1 MEEKKA
7 KSEKVG
13 VGAWIALIV
22 LILILSGAFRTMD
35 GPIKV
40 LDFTNLSGAFGTI
53 GDTGANLIGSGG
65 TGAKD
70 GFMAGF
76 NLIPAVMFFCGL
88 LAVFEQLG
96 AYKASEILFR
106 PLLRPLLGIPGKC
119 GIAFISSFTG
129 SDVAAVMTRDLYEE
143 GSITDDERTIFVAY
157 QYAGS
162 ACINNTITGGAPLV
176 AISPVALGPC
186 ILIMVFCKIIG
197 ANIVIVHGGGA
208 DINEALSHYDLPV
221 EFKGGQRVTTPE
233 VMALLAVMMAVG
245 RSCGRLS
252 RMSARMIAW
261 L

>member
-162 ACINNTITGGAPLV
+162 ACINNTITL
-176 AISPVALGPC
+176 S
-186 ILIMVFCKIIG
+186 LIHI
-197 ANIVIVHGGGA
+197 
-208 DINEALSHYDLPV
+208 
-221 EFKGGQRVTTPE
+221 
-233 VMALLAVMMAVG
+233 
-245 RSCGRLS
+245 
-252 RMSARMIAW
+252 
-261 L
+261 